1 MTLPPKALQALVSIR
16 AELLSKD
23 PVESVIITPKP
34 VVKEPK
40 RFMRH
45 AKRGGAFQTMCR
57 NRDWASPIY

>member
-23 PVESVIITPKP
+23 PAESVIITPKST
-34 VVKEPK
+34 VKEPK
-40 RFMRH
+40 RVMRH
-45 AKRGGAFQTMCR
+45 AKRASAFQKMCR